1 MIAGIGICMLVVGLI
16 GIVILQMVRSQTMEG
31 FIYTGAVTPDCKLK
45 NTDNKIANGSATE
58 SDVDDYRGWCNLY
71 NKQCAWDEDAKTC
84 GMNPKY
90 KPKDPTIPDD
100 VMDPCDR
107 PCSQLSGDSHA
118 CMNCEKCVVCVND
131 DNDTPGSSS
140 KCIDV
145 SKYTPE
151 KCPDT
156 NDGDFGKASD
166 SSPGTSGRLP
176 QMDEN
181 DVGGGTSTKT
191 KKTKKTKTTKKPE
204 TDYENSGSFSDDSTK
219 ITKDILGNGM
229 NFNYVMNESNV
240 TANAKQ
246 KNNQAK
252 FLKDIQSIIHNEM
265 LNQQGM
271 TTANSQE
278 YLRDKAQRRRENM
291 KPNRKPGCPDM
302 SDYVRKDSIP
312 CWGCTLE

>member
-1 MIAGIGICMLVVGLI
+1 MIVGIGICMLVIGLI
-16 GIVILQMVRSQTMEG
+16 GIVILQMVRSQMLEG
-31 FIYTGAVTPDCKLK
+31 FVYSGAVTPNCKLDK
-45 NTDNKIANGSATE
+45 TKVTE
-58 SDVDDYRGWCNLY
+58 EDYKDWCNR
-71 NKQCAWDEDAKTC
+71 NSDQCAWNEDVKDC
-84 GMNPKY
+84 DMNPEY

-100 VMDPCDR
+100 VMDPCDS
-107 PCSQLSGDSHA
+107 PCSQLSGDYHA
-118 CMNCEKCVVCVND
+118 CTRCEKCVVCVND
-131 DNDTPGSSS
+131 DNDKSGSSS
-140 KCIDV
+140 KCINV
-145 SKYTPE
+145 SNYTPE
-151 KCPDT
+151 KCPGTMD
-156 NDGDFGKASD
+156 DDFGKGST
-166 SSPGTSGRLP
+166 GTGGSLP

-181 DVGGGTSTKT
+181 DEVTTSNKKNKTNKTTKT
-191 KKTKKTKTTKKPE
+191 NNKNKTKKPE
-204 TDYENSGSFSDDSTK
+204 ADYENSGSFSDDTTK

-252 FLKDIQSIIHNEM
+252 FLKDIQSIVHNEM

-291 KPNRKPGCPDM
+291 KPNRIPGCPDM
-302 SDYVRKDSIP
+302 SDYIRKDSIP